1 MAWILH
7 DRRTRLGLTALA
19 VLAAG
24 LVLAVVI
31 DRTARDEPG
40 PALGYEAPEGGPAQP
55 VSPDDSKQYLRSL
68 EQYNGKTGVMLYE
81 LRTWFAGL
89 WSGRT
94 LARTIFCLAAAGA
107 AVLLYASRR
116 LPPGGGNQTKTGP
129 PED

>member
-1 MAWILH
+1 MAWIPH
-7 DRRTRLGLTALA
+7 DRRTRLGLAALA
-19 VLAAG
+19 VLATG
-24 LVLAVVI
+24 LLLAVVI
-31 DRTARDEPG
+31 DQTAGDEPG
-40 PALGYEAPEGGPAQP
+40 PVLVYEAPEGGPAQP

-68 EQYNGKTGVMLYE
+68 EQFSGKTGIMLYQ

-89 WSGRT
+89 WRGRT

-129 PED
+129 RGD